1 MRSRT
6 EPRPTPVWRAVWRL
20 WRALTHL
27 VAGLLIILLR
37 FPRLSPEQRKIRVQ
51 VWSRGLLARLGIRLQ
66 VVGDATQP
74 GPLLLVANHISW
86 LDISALHAARF
97 CRFVSKADIKAWP
110 LIGALASG
118 VGTLFIQRESRRD
131 AMRVVH
137 HMADSLR
144 AGDVLAVFPE
154 GTTSDG
160 VELLPFH
167 ANLLQAAIAAGAPVQ
182 PVALLFVDTHTG
194 ERSLAPCYVGEDTL
208 LGSVWRTARAPG
220 ITVRIVFGVPQT
232 AEGRE
237 RRAWAQELRG
247 TVEQLRAQSGR

>member
-1 MRSRT
+1 M
-6 EPRPTPVWRAVWRL
+6 WRL
-20 WRALTHL
+20 WRAFTHI
-27 VAGLLIILLR
+27 VAGLLTILLR
-37 FPRLSPEQRKIRVQ
+37 FPRLSPEQREIRVQ
-51 VWSRGLLARLGIRLQ
+51 VWSRELLARLGIRLE
-66 VVGDATQP
+66 VRGPAALP

-86 LDISALHAARF
+86 LDITSLHAARF
-97 CRFVSKADIKAWP
+97 CRFVSKADVKRWP

-160 VELLPFH
+160 VDLLPFH
-167 ANLLQAAIAAGAPVQ
+167 ANLLQAAIAASAPVQ
-182 PVALLFVDTHTG
+182 AVALEFLDTRSG
-194 ERSLAPCYVGEDTL
+194 ARSLAPCYVGDDTL
-208 LGSVWRTARAPG
+208 LGSVWRTVRAPG
-220 ITVRIVFGVPQT
+220 VTVRITFGEPQG

-237 RRAWAQELRG
+237 RRAWAQDLRADVMRLRG
-247 TVEQLRAQSGR
+247 G